1 MRSER
6 QREKGVSRDFSEAV
20 IPESEREE
28 ILSILADEKEMTEGV
43 QRMSSA
49 RWTTDRVS
57 SLFSLSFLFPPH
69 GLFVCV
75 QSLPLES
82 FRLNDYNK
90 IVCLICKGKTWIF
103 PKCEIH

>member
-49 RWTTDRVS
+49 RWTTDEFPP
-57 SLFSLSFLFPPH
+57 FSLCLSFSPLMAC
-69 GLFVCV
+69 LFVC
-75 QSLPLES
+75 SL
-82 FRLNDYNK
+82 
-90 IVCLICKGKTWIF
+90 CL
-103 PKCEIH
+103 